1 MSKKSVFKFNINNVQ
16 EKKEIIDTI
25 ISNYLSDNGF
35 NYNSNEKCYIIGTV
49 SEAEADKNMAINI
62 MNAAVQKHA
71 YDLDPTSAARL
82 ARLHSNIH
90 QCLEYE
96 ILGNQLVIKA
106 YTLNAF
112 SNIKAYIHSNVNTNM
127 AGKEYYDH
135 LQKELFS
142 KLKEKNIILQSIEA
156 EKVVDGSGSKLFK
169 KTLLW
174 TLPFIVLFTIIIIIA
189 YCSSN

>member
-1 MSKKSVFKFNINNVQ
+1 MSKKSVFKFNINNIQ

-25 ISNYLSDNGF
+25 IGNYLSENGF
-35 NYNSNEKCYIIGTV
+35 NYNSDENCYIIGNP
-49 SEAEADKNMAINI
+49 SEEDANKNMSINV
-62 MNAAVQKHA
+62 ASTLVYGSHLSTL
-71 YDLDPTSAARL
+71 YT
-82 ARLHSNIH
+82 NIH

-96 ILGNQLVIKA
+96 IVGNQLVIKA

-127 AGKEYYDH
+127 AGKEYYNN

-142 KLKEKNIILQSIEA
+142 KLKEKNIVLENIEV
-156 EKVVDGSGSKLFK
+156 EKVTDGSGSKLFK

-174 TLPFIVLFTIIIIIA
+174 TLPVIILFAIITIIA
-189 YCSSN
+189 YCSSH